1 MASVQVRKLR
11 NLLYEAFRNS
21 VINNYPFKRNPLK
34 SILSALIILVLLVSC
49 KPTSSIIT
57 SKSEAMKRGIY
68 RFPEN
73 KKIAE
78 KARAQQS
85 KKEPKKAV
93 VGNRIN
99 DKNDDDYV
107 ISVDDSSYMV
117 KQLINTASENLGTK
131 YKAGGTTSD
140 GFDCSGLMYSTFK
153 KFDITLP
160 RSSVDMAKI
169 GRILDED
176 DIRKGDLIFFRTN
189 GKSVINHVGMVT
201 EVTNDEIKFIHSS
214 TQKGVI
220 VSSTKETYYGK
231 TFAQANRILE

>member
-1 MASVQVRKLR
+1 MKYIV
-11 NLLYEAFRNS
+11 
-21 VINNYPFKRNPLK
+21 
-34 SILSALIILVLLVSC
+34 SALIILGLLVSC
-49 KPTSSIIT
+49 KPTSNIIT
-57 SKSEAMKRGIY
+57 SKSEAIKRGIY

-78 KARAQQS
+78 KARSQQS

-93 VGNRIN
+93 AGNRIN

-201 EVTNDEIKFIHSS
+201 EITNDEIKFIHSS

-220 VSSTKETYYGK
+220 ISSTKEPYYGK
-231 TFAQANRILE
+231 NFAQANRILE

>member
-1 MASVQVRKLR
+1 MKPI
-11 NLLYEAFRNS
+11 F
-21 VINNYPFKRNPLK
+21 
-34 SILSALIILVLLVSC
+34 SALIILVLLVSC
-49 KPTSSIIT
+49 KPTSNIIT
-57 SKSEAMKRGIY
+57 SKSEAVKRGIY

-78 KARAQQS
+78 KVRSQQS

-93 VGNRIN
+93 AGNRIN

-131 YKAGGTTSD
+131 YKAGGTTSN

-201 EVTNDEIKFIHSS
+201 EVTDDEIKFIHSS

-220 VSSTKETYYGK
+220 VSSTKESYYGK
-231 TFAQANRILE
+231 NFAQANRILE